1 MKYVLYF
8 FSFLILSCN
17 DGTFDKLS
25 EKSADL
31 KSIYIPDSRV
41 NIFDVNFS
49 MVGKSILVSGETS
62 VAVAKNELFE
72 YINQNG
78 YDYIDSI
85 KLLPNYK
92 YRYGIVN
99 NSVGNL
105 RGLPSHSSELVSQAV
120 LGTKLKIL
128 KREGEWYLVQTPDDY
143 ISWIDHGGI
152 HVMEESGFNDYFK
165 SSYIFTDTYGFSYT
179 DELKKDVVSDIVMGS
194 KLNVVG
200 LRNDFYEVSYPD
212 GRLALIEKNKLLKEN
227 AFDKYKNDKNNLL
240 EYSKKLIGIPYL
252 WGGTSTK
259 GFDCSGFTKTLYSM
273 NGYVIP
279 RDASQQIN
287 EGLTVD
293 SLRDWSNLQ
302 VGDLLFFGYER
313 DGRTRIDHVAMWVG
327 DNKFIQASKNVRIN
341 SVDELSEDYD
351 KYHMEKYI
359 KSKRY
364 LGNITDGIKDL

>member
-8 FSFLILSCN
+8 FSFLILSCK

-364 LGNITDGIKDL
+364 LGNITEGIKDL

>member
-105 RGLPSHSSELVSQAV
+105 RGLPSHSSELVSQSV

-179 DELKKDVVSDIVMGS
+179 DELKKDIVSDIVMGS

-364 LGNITDGIKDL
+364 LGNITEGIKDL

>member
-179 DELKKDVVSDIVMGS
+179 DELKKDIVSDIVMGS

-364 LGNITDGIKDL
+364 LGNITEGIKDL

>member
-1 MKYVLYF
+1 VKYVLYF

>member
-179 DELKKDVVSDIVMGS
+179 DELKKDIVSDIVMGS

>member
-1 MKYVLYF
+1 
-8 FSFLILSCN
+8 
-17 DGTFDKLS
+17 
-25 EKSADL
+25 
-31 KSIYIPDSRV
+31 
-41 NIFDVNFS
+41 
-49 MVGKSILVSGETS
+49 
-62 VAVAKNELFE
+62 
-72 YINQNG
+72 
-78 YDYIDSI
+78 
-85 KLLPNYK
+85 
-92 YRYGIVN
+92 
-99 NSVGNL
+99 
-105 RGLPSHSSELVSQAV
+105 
-120 LGTKLKIL
+120 
-128 KREGEWYLVQTPDDY
+128 
-143 ISWIDHGGI
+143 
-152 HVMEESGFNDYFK
+152 MEEPSFNDYFK

-179 DELKKDVVSDIVMGS
+179 DDLKKDIVSDIVMGS

-227 AFDKYKNDKNNLL
+227 GFDKYKNDKNNLL
-240 EYSKKLIGIPYL
+240 KYSKKLIGIPYL

-287 EGLTVD
+287 EGLTID

-341 SVDELSEDYD
+341 SVDEESEDYD

>member
-17 DGTFDKLS
+17 NGTFDKLS

-179 DELKKDVVSDIVMGS
+179 DELKKDIVSDIVMGS

-364 LGNITDGIKDL
+364 LGNITEGIKDL

>member
-8 FSFLILSCN
+8 FSFLLLSCYDN
-17 DGTFDKLS
+17 SLDKFY
-25 EKSADL
+25 EKYDDL
-31 KSIYIPDSRV
+31 ISIYVPDSRV

-49 MVGKSILVSGETS
+49 MEGKSILVSGETS
-62 VAVAKNELFE
+62 LAVVKNELFE

-364 LGNITDGIKDL
+364 LGNITEGIKDL

>member
-85 KLLPNYK
+85 KLLPNHK

-105 RGLPSHSSELVSQAV
+105 RGSPSHSSELVSQAV

-364 LGNITDGIKDL
+364 LGNITEGIKDL

>member
-1 MKYVLYF
+1 VKYILYF
-8 FSFLILSCN
+8 FSFLLLSCN
-17 DGTFDKLS
+17 DGKLDKLS
-25 EKSADL
+25 KKYADL
-31 KSIYIPDSRV
+31 KTIYLPDSRV
-41 NIFDVNFS
+41 NIFDINFS
-49 MVGKSILVSGETS
+49 KVGNSILVSGETS
-62 VAVAKNELFE
+62 IFEAKNILIE
-72 YINQNG
+72 YLNQNG
-78 YDYIDSI
+78 HEYIDSI

-92 YRYGIVN
+92 YRYGIIN

-105 RGLPSHSSELVSQAV
+105 RGAPSHSSELVSQAV

-152 HVMEESGFNDYFK
+152 HVMEEPSFNDYFK

-179 DELKKDVVSDIVMGS
+179 DELKKDIVSDIVMGS

-227 AFDKYKNDKNNLL
+227 GFDKYKNDKNNLL
-240 EYSKKLIGIPYL
+240 KYSKKLIGIPYL

-287 EGLTVD
+287 EGLTID

-341 SVDELSEDYD
+341 SVDEESEDYD
-351 KYHMEKYI
+351 MYHMEKYI

>member
-92 YRYGIVN
+92 YRYGIIN

>member
-8 FSFLILSCN
+8 FSFLLLSCYDN
-17 DGTFDKLS
+17 SLDKFY
-25 EKSADL
+25 EKYDDL
-31 KSIYIPDSRV
+31 ISIYVPDSRV

-49 MVGKSILVSGETS
+49 MEGKSILVSGETS
-62 VAVAKNELFE
+62 VVVAKNELFE

-364 LGNITDGIKDL
+364 LGNITEGIKDL